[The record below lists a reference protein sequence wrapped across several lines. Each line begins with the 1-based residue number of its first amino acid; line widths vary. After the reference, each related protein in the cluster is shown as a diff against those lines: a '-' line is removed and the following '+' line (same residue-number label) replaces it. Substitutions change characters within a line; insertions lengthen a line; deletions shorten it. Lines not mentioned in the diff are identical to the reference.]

1 MIISRIFK
9 NILISHGIKKLILTK
24 QQVLHIIATPAFS
37 MSKLFYIHR
46 CIVTVLLAKT
56 SLRLDESCK
65 VQKGELNE
73 NTCTFFGRNH

>member
-1 MIISRIFK
+1 MITSRIFK

-24 QQVLHIIATPAFS
+24 QQVLHIIATPAVF

-56 SLRLDESCK
+56 NFELSEYLYL
-65 VQKGELNE
+65 QKGELNE